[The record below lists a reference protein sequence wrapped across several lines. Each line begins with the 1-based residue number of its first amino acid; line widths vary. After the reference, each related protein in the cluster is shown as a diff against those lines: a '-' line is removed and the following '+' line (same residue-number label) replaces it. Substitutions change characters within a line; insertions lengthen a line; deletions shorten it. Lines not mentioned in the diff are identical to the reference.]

1 LTHFPRSK
9 FLFSPRP
16 GPAAVPLDVPP
27 PPAAVPEAARPAA
40 PDRLAAAGIEPALT
54 LDDWARAL
62 SCSRR
67 GVERLKS
74 SGKLPRPDF
83 HAGRCPRWHAATVR
97 AWLARGGRA

>member
-1 LTHFPRSK
+1 MRARL
-9 FLFSPRP
+9 RP
-16 GPAAVPLDVPP
+16 QLPTTPLGVRLPP
-27 PPAAVPEAARPAA
+27 DAPTEVARPAA

-67 GVERLKS
+67 GVERLLS
-74 SGKLPRPDF
+74 AGKLPKPDF
-83 HAGRCPRWHAATVR
+83 HAGRCPRWHAASVR

>member
-1 LTHFPRSK
+1 MTR
-9 FLFSPRP
+9 RP
-16 GPAAVPLDVPP
+16 APSEPPVGVYKLAA
-27 PPAAVPEAARPAA
+27 ASASTPEAEP

-54 LDDWARAL
+54 IDDWGRVL

-67 GVERLKS
+67 GVERMRAA
-74 SGKLPRPDF
+74 GKLPRSDF